1 MHEVEFKVGG
11 FVPVYASFE
20 VSVGEAIIANIEDV
34 VIFHEVDFN
43 HAVAHV
49 PLYIVGNVVPPRC
62 VAVVVHPVP
71 VA

>member
-20 VSVGEAIIANIEDV
+20 VSVGEAIIADIEDV
-34 VIFHEVDFN
+34 VLFHEVDFDY
-43 HAVAHV
+43 AVAHV
-49 PLYIVGNVVPPRC
+49 PFYVVGNVVPRS

>member
-20 VSVGEAIIANIEDV
+20 VSVGEAIIADIEDV
-34 VIFHEVDFN
+34 VIFHEVDFDY
-43 HAVAHV
+43 AIAHV
-49 PLYIVGNVVPPRC
+49 PFYVVGNVVPRC